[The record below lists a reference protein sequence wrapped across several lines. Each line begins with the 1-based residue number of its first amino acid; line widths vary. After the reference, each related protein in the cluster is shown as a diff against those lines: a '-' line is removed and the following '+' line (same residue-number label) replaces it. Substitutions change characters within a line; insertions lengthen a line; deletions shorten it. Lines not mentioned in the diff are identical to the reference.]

1 MKKHALL
8 IISVFII
15 LSGIAMLF
23 FGLSMFSY
31 QGPPL
36 SNFMSGVGKYS
47 FMLWLPTIA
56 LGLALLIFYIR
67 MRD

>member
-8 IISVFII
+8 VISVFI
-15 LSGIAMLF
+15 LLLGIAMLF
-23 FGLSMFSY
+23 FGVSMFSY
-31 QGPPL
+31 QGRPL
-36 SNFMSGVGKYS
+36 TNFMSAAGKYS
-47 FMLWLPTIA
+47 FALWLPTIA